1 MGRQIQSKN
10 LVISLD
16 IRGFVDTSLVDWK
29 GKVVSTVFTPGCN
42 FKCPFCFNVDLV
54 YNFNKLDIIPEE
66 KVIEFLKKN
75 SKFIDGV
82 AVIGGEP
89 TLQNDLPEFCRKIKN
104 LKLKV
109 RIFTN
114 GTDSEMIK
122 KLIDEKL
129 IDSVAMDVKAPLE
142 KEKYDKLAGVSVDLN
157 EIKKSISIIK
167 ESGIDYEFITTVIP
181 TLLSEKDI
189 EGIAKYLND
198 SEKYVL
204 HRFLP
209 ENACDKRLRNL
220 KIQTDEEME
229 KLVSKA
235 KKYIKNVR
243 WQ

>member
-1 MGRQIQSKN
+1 M
-10 LVISLD
+10 ISLD

-29 GKVVSTVFTPGCN
+29 GKIVSTVFTPGCN

-54 YNFNKLDIIPEE
+54 YNFNKLRIIPEE

-75 SKFIDGV
+75 LKFIDGV

-89 TLQNDLPEFCRKIKN
+89 TLQKDLPEFCKKIKS

-129 IDSVAMDVKAPLE
+129 VDSVAMDVKAPL
-142 KEKYDKLAGVSVDLN
+142 EKYDKLAGVSVDLN
-157 EIKKSISIIK
+157 EIKKSILLIK
-167 ESGIDYEFITTVIP
+167 GSGIDYEFITTVIP

-189 EGIAKYLND
+189 EEIAKYLKD
-198 SEKYVL
+198 SKRYVL
-204 HRFLP
+204 HRFIP
-209 ENACDKRLRNL
+209 ENACDKKLRNL
-220 KIQTDEEME
+220 KTQTNEEME
-229 KLVSKA
+229 RLVSVA
-235 KKYIKNVR
+235 KKYIKNAS
-243 WQ
+243 WH

>member
-1 MGRQIQSKN
+1 
-10 LVISLD
+10 VISLD

-29 GKVVSTVFTPGCN
+29 GKIVSTVFTPGCN

-54 YNFNKLDIIPEE
+54 YNFNKLRIIPEE

-75 SKFIDGV
+75 LKFIDGV

-89 TLQNDLPEFCRKIKN
+89 TLQKDLPEFCKKIKS

-129 IDSVAMDVKAPLE
+129 VDSVAMDVKAPL
-142 KEKYDKLAGVSVDLN
+142 EKYDKLAGVSVDLN
-157 EIKKSISIIK
+157 EIKKSILLIK
-167 ESGIDYEFITTVIP
+167 GSGIDYEFITTVIP

-189 EGIAKYLND
+189 EEIAKYLKD
-198 SEKYVL
+198 SKRYVL
-204 HRFLP
+204 HRFIP
-209 ENACDKRLRNL
+209 ENACDKKLRNL
-220 KIQTDEEME
+220 KTQTNEEME
-229 KLVSKA
+229 RLVSVA
-235 KKYIKNVR
+235 KKYIKNAS
-243 WQ
+243 WH

>member
-1 MGRQIQSKN
+1 M
-10 LVISLD
+10 ISLD

-29 GKVVSTVFTPGCN
+29 GKVVSTVFTAGCN

-54 YNFNKLDIIPEE
+54 YNFNKLDVIPEE

-75 SKFIDGV
+75 LKFIDGV

-89 TLQNDLPEFCRKIKN
+89 TLQKDLPEFCEKVKN

-114 GTDSEMIK
+114 GTDPDMIK

-129 IDSVAMDVKAPLE
+129 VDSVAMDVKAPLK
-142 KEKYDKLAGVSVDLN
+142 KEKYDELAGVSVDLN

-181 TLLSEKDI
+181 TLLSERDI
-189 EGIAKYLND
+189 EEITKYLKN
-198 SEKYVL
+198 SKKYVL

-209 ENACDKRLRNL
+209 ENACDKRLRSL
-220 KIQTDEEME
+220 KTQTDEEME
-229 KLVSKA
+229 RLASVA
-235 KKYIKNVR
+235 NKYIKNVS
-243 WQ
+243 WH